1 MKQLLVEKY
10 RPATIADGYV
20 FQDSRTE
27 ELVKK
32 WISEKEFP
40 NILLSGGAG
49 CGKSTLARILINEC
63 DIDPSD
69 VKKVNA
75 SLTNGIGFIREELE
89 PWMRKICFGKF
100 KVVLLEECD
109 QLSTHAQKSL
119 RDVIESSSDSVR
131 FIMTAN
137 HPKQLIDA
145 LHSRIQT
152 INMKEVNRDGIID
165 LIVSI
170 VESEGIVVDDPAVL
184 LQHID
189 KFAPDIRKII
199 NSIDSST
206 GADRVLQQPKEHAAA
221 GDIGAWVEYFETCD
235 VVELEKAL
243 SLTDGVD
250 PANFEAY
257 YETMY
262 KNSSKFPD
270 EGMAVITISQY
281 LDRAMKSSNQRL
293 HLDAFLYNIFTVD

>member
-100 KVVLLEECD
+100 KVVLLEECLHED
-109 QLSTHAQKSL
+109 EKVRIGTTDNWTAVRIGDLQFGVEYDIVSVNMQTGNLEN
-119 RDVIESSSDSVR
+119 DVGCVVSDKQDEMYEIELVDGRTVVV
-131 FIMTAN
+131 TKN
-137 HPKQLIDA
+137 HPMLVF
-145 LHSRIQT
+145 
-152 INMKEVNRDGIID
+152 EDG
-165 LIVSI
+165 VI
-170 VESEGIVVDDPAVL
+170 VEKTIEGGLGENDMIV
-184 LQHID
+184 
-189 KFAPDIRKII
+189 
-199 NSIDSST
+199 
-206 GADRVLQQPKEHAAA
+206 
-221 GDIGAWVEYFETCD
+221 
-235 VVELEKAL
+235 
-243 SLTDGVD
+243 
-250 PANFEAY
+250 
-257 YETMY
+257 
-262 KNSSKFPD
+262 
-270 EGMAVITISQY
+270 
-281 LDRAMKSSNQRL
+281 
-293 HLDAFLYNIFTVD
+293 TV